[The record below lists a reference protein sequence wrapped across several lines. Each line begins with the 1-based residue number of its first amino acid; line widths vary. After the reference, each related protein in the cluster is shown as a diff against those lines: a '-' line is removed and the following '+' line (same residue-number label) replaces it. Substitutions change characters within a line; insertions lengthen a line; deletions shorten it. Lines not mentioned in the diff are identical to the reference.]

1 MEGMESPQTHV
12 VSWHMPTPQS
22 HDVTIYDDDDDD
34 GFDDDGFDD
43 AAYYDDDE
51 AVGCICN
58 VVRLKPSKEAE
69 RVLQATRR
77 RTDAAVFREHVA
89 SLDRPPARPRRSRA
103 AASSSSSL
111 SSAASSRGSAR
122 SIDLEKLVRDVARN
136 EKIREKRARASRVC
150 ARRNHK
156 VG

>member
-22 HDVTIYDDDDDD
+22 HDMTIYDDDDD

-43 AAYYDDDE
+43 DAAHYDDDE

-103 AASSSSSL
+103 ASSS